1 MTTALFW
8 LAAIT
13 MAVGQIVLVRAAW
26 RLRTPQI
33 ATDPNLPRSD
43 SRADLGWT
51 VITAV
56 LTMLLFV
63 AAYPLAT
70 GA

>member
-1 MTTALFW
+1 MTNFLFW
-8 LAAIT
+8 LAAVT
-13 MAVGQIVLVRAAW
+13 MLIGQIVLIRAAW
-26 RLRTPQI
+26 RLRTPQ
-33 ATDPNLPRSD
+33 ADVDPNLPRSD